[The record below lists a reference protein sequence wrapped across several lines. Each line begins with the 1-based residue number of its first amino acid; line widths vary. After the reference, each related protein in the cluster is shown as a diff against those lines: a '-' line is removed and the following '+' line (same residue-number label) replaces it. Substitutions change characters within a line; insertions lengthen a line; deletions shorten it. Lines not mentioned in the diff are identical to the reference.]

1 MFQSVIMCSLFC
13 LGGVD
18 YIFPNAKPIVLPAE
32 ATSDSFNIT
41 IIDDHVLEA
50 NESFYLYS
58 SSSLP
63 DNVGE
68 GIASQVQVIIFNDDG

>member
-18 YIFPNAKPIVLPAE
+18 YIFPNAKTIVLPAE
-32 ATSDSFNIT
+32 ATSVSFNIT

-68 GIASQVQVIIFNDDG
+68 GTVSQVQVIIFNDDG

>member
-1 MFQSVIMCSLFC
+1 MFC

-18 YIFPNAKPIVLPAE
+18 YIFPNAKTIVLPAE
-32 ATSDSFNIT
+32 ATSVSFNIT
-41 IIDDHVLEA
+41 IIDDHALEA

-63 DNVGE
+63 DNVSD
-68 GIASQVQVIIFNDDG
+68 GIASEVQVIIFNDDC

>member
-1 MFQSVIMCSLFC
+1 MFC

-18 YIFPNAKPIVLPAE
+18 YIFPNAKTIVLPAE
-32 ATSDSFNIT
+32 ATSVSFNIT

-63 DNVGE
+63 DNVSD
-68 GIASQVQVIIFNDDG
+68 GIASEIQVIIFNDDG